1 MFTGQWSVMQPF
13 YTVDAL
19 LGIAEPFSCITHLL
33 AAVVALVWGVRLV
46 SRFEGSRLDR
56 IGLGLFVFGMV
67 NMFTMSGVFHLL
79 ELGGV
84 PRRVLLLLDHAG
96 IWLMIAGSLTPI
108 QLMLC
113 RGWRRWAALGFVWS
127 ATIVGIVLKTVYFT
141 SVPEW
146 LSLALYFAVGWVG
159 GSAIFEMIRQVERRQ
174 WLLFV
179 AGGTVYT
186 VGAILDWQRIPVVL
200 SGIIGPHEVFHICV
214 MVGATC
220 HAMVIGRLAAVTAT
234 QPAHHTG
241 DDEVAPPPPDAHQ
254 EVPTEG
260 RAPDLPRPC

>member
-1 MFTGQWSVMQPF
+1 MFTPHWSVMQPF
-13 YTVDAL
+13 YVVDAL
-19 LGIAEPFSCITHLL
+19 FGIAEPFSCMTHLL

-67 NMFTMSGVFHLL
+67 NMFAMSAVFHLL
-79 ELGGV
+79 ELGGA
-84 PRRVLLLLDHAG
+84 PRSVLLLLDHAG

-113 RGWRRWAALGFVWS
+113 RGWRRWGVLGFVWS
-127 ATIVGIVLKTVYFT
+127 ATIVGIVLKTVYFA

-179 AGGTVYT
+179 AGGSVYT
-186 VGAILDWQRIPVVL
+186 VGAILDWQRIPVVVP
-200 SGIIGPHEVFHICV
+200 GIVGPHEVFHICV

-234 QPAHHTG
+234 RSGPHTG
-241 DDEVAPPPPDAHQ
+241 DDEVAPLSKDPQVEALRTQ
-254 EVPTEG
+254 
-260 RAPDLPRPC
+260 RPEIVA